1 MRHKHIGKVLFLI
14 LVVAI
19 LISSCGKSRR
29 TTDKP
34 TKEAEAIEST
44 EAMESIPSANT
55 TPKPTAIKPTTK
67 PVPSCSPTPFVLPSS
82 TPKPTPLPLYK
93 CSYDMSTLLQDVSA
107 SDAQG
112 RVLYLDKG
120 QVIGIFNVYE
130 NRIDDTSRF
139 YLDSEDSFGVTEETQ
154 VFFEHSIGKYGVH
167 CFSGIPEHLLFGTSE
182 IIASEKKDVVE
193 VESWVQEMKL
203 SLNLRYAMRIDWDGD
218 GIVDELSF
226 EPGDKLYLNRVDDVW
241 MKNMGT
247 FLFKNGADGS
257 SVRKEMEA
265 IAAND
270 DSGIEVYAETLL
282 LMQKPNG
289 EYIVV
294 VCEDINS
301 FLEGSG
307 PEGSA
312 VFMFDSE
319 LGLTMK
325 KIEQIIE
332 YEDGELYI
340 SGDGSFFGWNW
351 MTKTSARMNSDLS
364 FEVLSG
370 TAYYLNSWCGFTY
383 TLQDVNI
390 EIEEPSGYLPA
401 VLPAGMV
408 VIPEKDVLDSD
419 GKGYLYIRLADGSSA
434 RIQAEYRYESGNR
447 VALLDGKPDSELFFY
462 IVGG

>member
-1 MRHKHIGKVLFLI
+1 MRHKNSGKMLYLI

-19 LISSCGKSRR
+19 LISSCGKSIR
-29 TTDKP
+29 TTDNP
-34 TKEAEAIEST
+34 SKEAEATEST
-44 EAMESIPSANT
+44 EEMESIPSANT
-55 TPKPTAIKPTTK
+55 TPKPTAIKPTNK
-67 PVPSCSPTPFVLPSS
+67 PVPSCTPTPFVLPSS
-82 TPKPTPLPLYK
+82 TPTPTPLPLYK
-93 CSYDMSTLLQDVSA
+93 CSYDMSILLQDVSA

-112 RVLYLDKG
+112 RVLSLEKG
-120 QVIGIFNVYE
+120 QVIGIFNIYE

-167 CFSGIPEHLLFGTSE
+167 CFSEIPEHLLFGTSE

-193 VESWVQEMKL
+193 VESWVQEIKL
-203 SLNLRYAMRIDWDGD
+203 SLNLRYVMRIDWDGD

-226 EPGDKLYLNRVDDVW
+226 EPTEQAWGIH
-241 MKNMGT
+241 MGT

-257 SVRKEMEA
+257 SVRKEMEPMA
-265 IAAND
+265 IDD
-270 DSGIEVYAETLL
+270 DSGIDVYADTLL
-282 LMQKPNG
+282 LMQRPNG

-294 VCEDINS
+294 VCGDINS

-325 KIEQIIE
+325 KIEQVIE

-351 MTKTSARMNSDLS
+351 MTKTSARMNNNLS

-390 EIEEPSGYLPA
+390 EIEGTSGYTPA
-401 VLPAGMV
+401 MLSSGMV
-408 VIPEKDVLDSD
+408 VIPEKQVLDSE
-419 GKGYLYIRLADGSSA
+419 GKGYLYVRLADGSSA
-434 RIQAEYRYESGNR
+434 RIKAEYRYESGNR

-462 IVGG
+462 IVGS